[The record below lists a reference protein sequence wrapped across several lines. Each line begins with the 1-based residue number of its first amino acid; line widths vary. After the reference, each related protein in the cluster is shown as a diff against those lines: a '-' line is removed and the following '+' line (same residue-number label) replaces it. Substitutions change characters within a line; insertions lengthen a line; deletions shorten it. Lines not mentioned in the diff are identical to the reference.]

1 MEEGP
6 FQDLRRGHFRGR
18 QQGRW
23 SVQMLASDQSVGGK
37 GTHDLEVPVDD
48 VQFVHVFH
56 TACYFQQLTSEH

>member
-1 MEEGP
+1 
-6 FQDLRRGHFRGR
+6 
-18 QQGRW
+18 
-23 SVQMLASDQSVGGK
+23 MLASDQSVGGK